1 MSHPA
6 TRHAAAE
13 GVARRLAVGS
23 VQSTHDDTP
32 LASQPAPRRAHQPI
46 IHLETF
52 GYIAACGLDGVR
64 LTIELAEV
72 TCRDCLHVARLV

>member
-1 MSHPA
+1 MTTP
-6 TRHAAAE
+6 
-13 GVARRLAVGS
+13 RL
-23 VQSTHDDTP
+23 P
-32 LASQPAPRRAHQPI
+32 RNLRRRAHQPI